1 MYQKFKDERP
11 EDTLFKIQTILH
23 DAGISTTYRFV
34 ENDMK
39 GLYSNRVT
47 INGTNLGTNG
57 KGTTPVFALA
67 SAYGELMERLQN
79 NMLYVGLHRPDLS
92 EKMGFEVTAD
102 ECRIPAEE
110 YLKQENSFL
119 KFVFQSSSCDSFLK
133 RLMMLNTWC
142 DPKDGKITGIP
153 FYNVREKQ
161 VEYLPY
167 KMYLA
172 LYGSNGMCA
181 GNTPAEALVQGMSE
195 VYERYVTKYLLQNPV
210 TPPDVPE
217 EYLKKYP
224 EQYCIISNIREKGYR
239 VVVKDL
245 SLNEGYPVVGTI
257 ITDRRSKTYGFRLAA
272 HPSFSIA
279 LERTLTE
286 AFQGRTLDNFTSSVQ
301 TGSDMQAGSV
311 ENITNIFKCGS
322 GYYRK
327 ELLYKEPDYAFS
339 PFEEFGELT
348 NQQLLEKMVNPLI
361 RKGYTVLIRD
371 SGYLGFPAYHIIVPG
386 FSEMY
391 FCTPER
397 IRQIHTL
404 HLVSEKAVHPEGMKE
419 EDAKRIIRL
428 IRYNQRCFGS
438 NSLAWLLRRPF
449 KQPFEDRRFEIGM
462 VLMAAHYFLDELDEA
477 CAVGEAILKCL
488 GKEEKDVFRMEMEA
502 TVQYVSLMKEG
513 ESSDSAKQVL
523 KFLFE
528 EAIVQKVTDLFGNP
542 KEVLRKILPEMKCWD
557 CEHCRLS
564 LENQCCYFEIY
575 QMYLALAQKQKE
587 NIIDQNTVGNI
598 FNHFGL

>member
-11 EDTLFKIQTILH
+11 EGTLFKIQSILY
-23 DAGISTTYRFV
+23 DAGISTTYRFI
-34 ENDMK
+34 ENGMK

-47 INGTNLGTNG
+47 VNETNLGTNG

-79 NMLYVGLHRPDLS
+79 NMLYVGLHHPDLR
-92 EKMGFEVTAD
+92 EKIGFEVAAD
-102 ECRIPAEE
+102 ECRISAEE

-119 KFVFQSSSCDSFLK
+119 KFVFQSSSSDSFLK
-133 RLMMLNTWC
+133 RLAMLNTWC
-142 DPKDGKITGIP
+142 DPEDGKITGIP
-153 FYNVREKQ
+153 FYNVREKR

-195 VYERYVTKYLLQNPV
+195 VYERYVTKYLLTNPV

-217 EYLKKYP
+217 EYLRDYP
-224 EQYCIISNIREKGYR
+224 EQYRMILQIREKGYR
-239 VVVKDL
+239 VIVKDL

-257 ITDRRSKTYGFRLAA
+257 IADGKSKTYGFRLAA

-286 AFQGRTLDNFTSSVQ
+286 AFQGRTLDNFTSSAQ

-327 ELLYKEPDYAFS
+327 ELLYKEADYLFT
-339 PFEEFGELT
+339 PFEELGEPT
-348 NQQLLEKMVNPLI
+348 NQQMLGKMVNPLI
-361 RKGYTVLIRD
+361 KKGYTVLIRD

-404 HLVSEKAVHPEGMKE
+404 NLVSEKAAHPEEMKE
-419 EDAKRIIRL
+419 EDAKRMIRL

-438 NSLAWLLRRPF
+438 NSLAWMLRRPLE
-449 KQPFEDRRFEIGM
+449 QPFADRRFEIAM
-462 VLMAAHYFLDELDEA
+462 VLMAAHYFLGELDEA
-477 CAVGEAILKCL
+477 CDVGEAVLMCL
-488 GKEEKDVFRMEMEA
+488 GKEEKNDFRIEMEA
-502 TVQYVSLMKEG
+502 IVQYLSLMKDG
-513 ESSDSAKQVL
+513 ESQERAEQVL

-528 EAIVQKVTDLFGNP
+528 EAIVQKVTDLLGNP
-542 KEVLRKILPEMKCWD
+542 KAVMKKILPEMKCWN
-557 CEHCRLS
+557 CEHCKLS
-564 LENQCCYFEIY
+564 LERQCCYLEIY
-575 QMYLALAQKQKE
+575 QMYLTLARKQRENRIDQKDVE
-587 NIIDQNTVGNI
+587 NI
-598 FNHFGL
+598 FAGLDL

>member
-11 EDTLFKIQTILH
+11 EDTLFKIQSILY

-92 EKMGFEVTAD
+92 EKMGFEVAAD
-102 ECRIPAEE
+102 ECRIPAEK

-133 RLMMLNTWC
+133 RLVMLNTWC
-142 DPKDGKITGIP
+142 DPEDGKITGIP
-153 FYNVREKQ
+153 FYNVGEKR

-181 GNTPAEALVQGMSE
+181 GNTPGEALVQGMSE

-217 EYLKKYP
+217 EYLRDYP
-224 EQYCIISNIREKGYR
+224 EQYRMISQIREKGYR
-239 VVVKDL
+239 VIVKDL

-257 ITDRRSKTYGFRLAA
+257 IADGKSKTYGFRLAA

-286 AFQGRTLDNFTSSVQ
+286 AFQGRTLGSFTSSAQ
-301 TGSDMQAGSV
+301 TGNDMQAASV

-327 ELLYKEPDYAFS
+327 ELLYKEADY
-339 PFEEFGELT
+339 PFTPFQESGDVT
-348 NQQLLEKMVNPLI
+348 NRQLLERMVSPLLE
-361 RKGYTVLIRD
+361 KEYTVLIRD

-404 HLVSEKAVHPEGMKE
+404 NLVARKAAHPEEMKE
-419 EDAKRIIRL
+419 EDVRRMIRL

-438 NSLAWLLRRPF
+438 NSVAWMLRRPLE
-449 KQPFEDRRFEIGM
+449 QPFEDRRFEIAM
-462 VLMAAHYFLDELDEA
+462 ILMAAHYFLGELDEA
-477 CAVGEAILKCL
+477 CAVGEAVLMCL
-488 GKEEKDVFRMEMEA
+488 GKEEKNDFRMETEA
-502 TVQYVSLMKEG
+502 IVQYLILIKEG
-513 ESSDSAKQVL
+513 ESQERAIQVL
-523 KFLFE
+523 EFLFE
-528 EAIVQKVTDLFGNP
+528 ETIVQKVTDLLGNP

-557 CEHCRLS
+557 CEHCELS
-564 LENQCCYFEIY
+564 SERQCCYFDIY
-575 QMYLALAQKQKE
+575 QMYLTLAQKQRE
-587 NIIDQNTVGNI
+587 NRIDQKEVESI
-598 FNHFGL
+598 FADLGL